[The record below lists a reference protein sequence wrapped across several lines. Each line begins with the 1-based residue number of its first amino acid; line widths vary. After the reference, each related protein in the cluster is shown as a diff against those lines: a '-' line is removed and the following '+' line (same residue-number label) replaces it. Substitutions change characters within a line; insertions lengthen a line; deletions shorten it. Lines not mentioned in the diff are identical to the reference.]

1 MRSARMMFRPPTD
14 YYCEALAPLDEQLC
28 DLIAKR
34 KEVSGNNPGFPGI
47 DRISTWC
54 QRCGLNEQ
62 TLLAVFSNL
71 YNEDR
76 FQPLPLPEGFRRL
89 IPIAK
94 FVKMDNA
101 VYAVTHM
108 KQYTNLSVV
117 SLEISL
123 ETDDENVGMMFAR
136 VSMSIGP
143 EYTCLQES
151 GGGGGRSIQY
161 SFTVTPPLPDDIA
174 GVEFSLKITPM
185 PDVPKPVPFLLKP
198 AAVTI
203 K

>member
-123 ETDDENVGMMFAR
+123 EIIFGYILITSFHKTTIVNVQSYEAGGAPYDEK
-136 VSMSIGP
+136 
-143 EYTCLQES
+143 
-151 GGGGGRSIQY
+151 
-161 SFTVTPPLPDDIA
+161 PLRC
-174 GVEFSLKITPM
+174 ER
-185 PDVPKPVPFLLKP
+185 
-198 AAVTI
+198 
-203 K
+203 